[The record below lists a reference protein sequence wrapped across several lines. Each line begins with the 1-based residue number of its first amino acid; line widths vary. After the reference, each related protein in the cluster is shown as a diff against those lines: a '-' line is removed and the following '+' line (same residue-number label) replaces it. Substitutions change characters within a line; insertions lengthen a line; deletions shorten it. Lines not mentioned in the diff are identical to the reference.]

1 VYYTMRIILCGFG
14 VVGQSFAKLLE
25 SRSEDLYA
33 RYGLKPRIVGVFD
46 RKGSAMDSSGLN
58 ASKLIDVK
66 KKYGSVNKY
75 SDTENNASG
84 TEIINNLEAE
94 VLIETTE
101 SNYKDAEPGMT
112 HIVDAMKRGMHVISV
127 NKGPLALAFPSL
139 MEIAE
144 YNHVLFRFSGTVGG
158 GTPILDF
165 AKNSLRGERII
176 SFDGILNGTTNYILT
191 NMANGMTF
199 NDALDDA
206 KKKGYVEADE
216 SLDLDGLDAAAKLV
230 ILANWIMGM
239 KVTMPDIKRTGIRKI
254 DSSDIK
260 RAAEKNCA
268 IKLIAS
274 CNKELTVAPKEITI
288 VDPLCVSGTLNAIS
302 FTSEHSGTQTIIGRG
317 AGGIETAS
325 SILRDLI
332 DIRNEST
339 KT

>member
-1 VYYTMRIILCGFG
+1 MRIILCGFG

-46 RKGSAMDSSGLN
+46 RNGSAVDPSGLDS
-58 ASKLIDVK
+58 SKLIDVK

-75 SDTENNASG
+75 SDTENNISG

-165 AKNSLRGERII
+165 AKNSLRGERIV

-191 NMANGMTF
+191 NMANGMSF

-206 KKKGYVEADE
+206 KQKGYVEADE

-254 DSSDIK
+254 DNSDIK
-260 RAAEKNCA
+260 RAADKNCA

-274 CNKELTVAPKEITI
+274 CDKELTVAPKEITSI
-288 VDPLCVSGTLNAIS
+288 DPLCVSGTLNAIS

>member
-1 VYYTMRIILCGFG
+1 MRIILCGFG

-46 RKGSAMDSSGLN
+46 RNGSAVDTSGLDV
-58 ASKLIDVK
+58 SRLIDTK
-66 KKYGSVNKY
+66 KKYNSVKKY
-75 SDTENNASG
+75 SETKNNVSG
-84 TEIINNLEAE
+84 IEMINDLEAE
-94 VLIETTE
+94 VLIETTQ
-101 SNYKDAEPGMT
+101 SNYNDAEPGMT
-112 HIVDAMKRGMHVISV
+112 HIVNAMKRGMHVISV

-139 MEIAE
+139 MELAD
-144 YNHVLFRFSGTVGG
+144 YNQVIFRFSGTVGG

-165 AKNSLRGERII
+165 AKNSLRGERIV

-191 NMANGMTF
+191 NMADGMSF
-199 NDALDDA
+199 NDALSDA
-206 KKKGYVEADE
+206 KQKGYVEADE

-239 KVTMPDIKRTGIRKI
+239 KVTMPDIKRTGIREI
-254 DSSDIK
+254 DRSDIK

-274 CNKELTVAPKEITI
+274 CNKKLVVEPKEIT
-288 VDPLCVSGTLNAIS
+288 VDDPLCVSGTLNAIS

-317 AGGIETAS
+317 AGGTETAS

>member
-1 VYYTMRIILCGFG
+1 MRIILCGFG

-46 RKGSAMDSSGLN
+46 RDGSATDPSGLD
-58 ASKLIDVK
+58 ASRLIDVK
-66 KKYGSVNKY
+66 KKYGSVNRY
-75 SDTENNASG
+75 SGAFDNTSG
-84 TEIINNLEAE
+84 TQNINNLEAE
-94 VLIETTE
+94 VLIEATE
-101 SNYKDAEPGMT
+101 SNYNNAEPGMT
-112 HIVDAMKRGMHVISV
+112 HIIDAMKRGMHVISV

-139 MEIAE
+139 MELAD

-165 AKNSLRGERII
+165 AKNSLRGERIV

-191 NMANGMTF
+191 NMADGMSF
-199 NDALDDA
+199 DDALDDA

-239 KVTMPDIKRTGIRKI
+239 KVTMPDIKRTGIRNV
-254 DSSDIK
+254 DSDDIK
-260 RAAEKNCA
+260 HATEKNCA

-274 CNKELTVAPKEITI
+274 CSKELIVAPKAIAAD
-288 VDPLCVSGTLNAIS
+288 DPLCVSGTLNAIS
-302 FTSEHSGTQTIIGRG
+302 FTSEQSGTQTIIGRG

>member
-1 VYYTMRIILCGFG
+1 MRIILCGFG

-46 RKGSAMDSSGLN
+46 RKGSANDPSGLDT
-58 ASKLIDVK
+58 SKLIDVK
-66 KKYGSVNKY
+66 KKYGSVNRY
-75 SDTENNASG
+75 SGAFDNTSG
-84 TEIINNLEAE
+84 TQNINNLEAE
-94 VLIETTE
+94 VLIEATE

-112 HIVDAMKRGMHVISV
+112 HIIDAMKRGMHVISV

-139 MEIAE
+139 MELAD

-165 AKNSLRGERII
+165 AKNSLRGERIV

-191 NMANGMTF
+191 NMADGMSF
-199 NDALDDA
+199 DDALDDA

-239 KVTMPDIKRTGIRKI
+239 KVTMPDIKRTGIRNV
-254 DSSDIK
+254 DSDDIK
-260 RAAEKNCA
+260 HATEKNCA

-274 CNKELTVAPKEITI
+274 CNKELIVAPKEIAT

>member
-1 VYYTMRIILCGFG
+1 MRIILCGFG

-46 RKGSAMDSSGLN
+46 RNGSAVDTSGLDV
-58 ASKLIDVK
+58 SRLIDAK
-66 KKYGSVNKY
+66 KKYNSVKKY
-75 SDTENNASG
+75 SETKNNVSG
-84 TEIINNLEAE
+84 IEMINDLEAE
-94 VLIETTE
+94 VLIETTQ
-101 SNYKDAEPGMT
+101 SNYNDAEPGMT
-112 HIVDAMKRGMHVISV
+112 HIVNAMKRGMHVISV

-139 MEIAE
+139 MELAD
-144 YNHVLFRFSGTVGG
+144 YNRVIFRFSGTVGG

-165 AKNSLRGERII
+165 AKNSLRGERIV

-191 NMANGMTF
+191 NMADGMSF
-199 NDALDDA
+199 NDALSDA
-206 KKKGYVEADE
+206 KQKGYVEADE

-239 KVTMPDIKRTGIRKI
+239 KVTMPDIKRTGIREI

-260 RAAEKNCA
+260 RAAEKNCT

-274 CNKELTVAPKEITI
+274 CNKKLVVEPKEITI
-288 VDPLCVSGTLNAIS
+288 DDPLCVSGTLNAIS

-317 AGGIETAS
+317 AGGTETAS

>member
-1 VYYTMRIILCGFG
+1 MRIILCGFG
-14 VVGQSFAKLLE
+14 VIGQSFAKLLE

-46 RKGSAMDSSGLN
+46 RKGSAMDPSGLN
-58 ASKLIDVK
+58 ASRLIDVK
-66 KKYGSVNKY
+66 KKYGTVNRY

-112 HIVDAMKRGMHVISV
+112 HIIDAMKRGMHVISV

-165 AKNSLRGERII
+165 AKNSLRGERIV

-191 NMANGMTF
+191 NMANGMSF

-206 KKKGYVEADE
+206 KQKGYVEADE

-239 KVTMPDIKRTGIRKI
+239 KVTMPDIKITGIRKI
-254 DSSDIK
+254 DNSDIK
-260 RAAEKNCA
+260 HAAEKNCA

-274 CNKELTVAPKEITI
+274 CNKELTVAPKEIATI
-288 VDPLCVSGTLNAIS
+288 DPLCVSGTLNAIS